1 MTDSVANPR
10 RPPEDSLLH
19 RNVLDSMSEGVLTV
33 TADGR
38 IGSLNPAAARLL
50 DLAGAEVRGRTIA
63 EVFLDREG
71 LEEFNDAVLAA
82 VYDETVG
89 ARSTVRLWPGDDA
102 ERVVAVTTSYFVIRK
117 HGETR
122 RIGIVAVL
130 DDVTEV
136 EALRRAEQ
144 EMAEATR
151 AQNVE
156 LRDAYREIETKNQAL
171 DTALKKMTV
180 VRVGA
185 MVLVALLFAGAAWY
199 AWNEAGAAFPQG
211 TAQASAGAPPQE
223 ALTVTVT
230 PRRLVSTVSFVG
242 RLAPREVVRV
252 TSRSAGKV
260 GQVFFEYGARVTAGQ
275 ALVALDTAEIHRR
288 YRDARAV
295 YLEAR
300 DKLRELENWES
311 GREVTRARRAVAL
324 AKMELESR
332 ESKLAE
338 TVLLLAQGVIPASEH
353 RAAEQQ
359 YEAQRMRYEA
369 ARQDLEVVHTR
380 GDTDAVGIARL
391 RLANAETRMG
401 ELEKT
406 LEEAVVTAP
415 LPGVV
420 LQPGGGGGSGK
431 DDDERPLA
439 AGRLVSEGG
448 YLLSI
453 ADLGGLSVVGRIDEV
468 DVVKVKPGQPV
479 RVSGD
484 AFPDLV
490 FEGRI
495 EHISFES
502 RSKAGA
508 RVPEFDVTAAIE
520 RLTEAHLARLR
531 LGMSA
536 NVTVVVRDEPAALL
550 LPLDAVRGGAGNYRV
565 RLQDKDGGAP
575 REVRVEVG
583 ETTLY
588 EVEVVHGLEAGDEV
602 IVAGR

>member
-10 RPPEDSLLH
+10 RTLEDALLH

-50 DLAGAEVRGRTIA
+50 GLTGAEVRGQTIA
-63 EVFLDREG
+63 EVLLDREG
-71 LEEFNDAVLAA
+71 LEAFNDTVLAA
-82 VYDETVG
+82 VYDTSVG

-102 ERVVAVTTSYFVIRK
+102 ERVVAVTTSYLVSRK
-117 HGETR
+117 QGQSR

-156 LRDAYREIETKNQAL
+156 LRDAYREIEAKNQAL

-180 VRVGA
+180 VRVIA
-185 MVLVALLFAGAAWY
+185 MAVVVVLFAGAAWY
-199 AWNEAGAAFPQG
+199 AWNEVGAGFAQG
-211 TAQASAGAPPQE
+211 TAQASAGAPSQDVV
-223 ALTVTVT
+223 TVTVA

-242 RLAPREVVRV
+242 RLAPRRVVRV

-288 YRDARAV
+288 HRDARAV
-295 YLEAR
+295 YLEAG
-300 DKLRELENWES
+300 DKVRELENWES
-311 GREVTRARRAVAL
+311 GQEITRARRAVTL
-324 AKMELESR
+324 AAMELESR
-332 ESKLAE
+332 ESRLAE
-338 TVLLLAQGVIPASEH
+338 TGLLLEQGVIPASEH
-353 RAAEQQ
+353 KAAEQQ

-369 ARQDLEVVHTR
+369 ARQDLEVVHAR

-391 RLANAETRMG
+391 RLENAQTRLL
-401 ELEKT
+401 ELEQT
-406 LEEAVVTAP
+406 LEGAVVTAP
-415 LPGVV
+415 LSGVV
-420 LQPGGGGGSGK
+420 LQPGRGGASGEE
-431 DDDERPLA
+431 DDERPLA

-495 EHISFES
+495 EHISLES

-520 RLTEAHLARLR
+520 HLDEAHLARLR

-550 LPLDAVRGGAGNYRV
+550 LPLDAVRGGTGNYRV
-565 RLQDKDGGAP
+565 LLRDKDGGAP
-575 REVRVEVG
+575 REVPVEVG